1 MLLLNR
7 NPTGEMPAA
16 DQLSR
21 LLSNRPAGLITD
33 LDGTISRIAPAPEL
47 AEVEPEARKA
57 LRALAERLDLVAVV
71 SGRSAADAQRLLQL
85 DGVVY
90 VGNHGLERRALGR
103 TAVAPEARPYL
114 PLISQTLT
122 ALAPRLPAKGVLI
135 EDKGA
140 TASIHYRQAP
150 DPELAKSAILA
161 ALRPLAEQHGLRIS
175 HGRRVVEL
183 RLPVA
188 LDKGSALRDLV
199 RDYHLRSVVFLGDDV
214 TDLDAMRA
222 LQALRASGA
231 VVGLTVGVVG
241 PETPDQI
248 ADEADLTVTGVDE
261 VTRLL
266 AALHER
272 LASEQ

>member
-1 MLLLNR
+1 MFLLNR
-7 NPTGEMPAA
+7 KPTGEVPVV
-16 DQLSR
+16 DQLCR
-21 LLSNRPAGLITD
+21 LLSDRPAGLITD

-47 AEVEPEARKA
+47 AEVEPAARDA
-57 LRALAERLDLVAVV
+57 LRDLAERLDLVAIV

-85 DGVVY
+85 DRVVY
-90 VGNHGLERRALGR
+90 MGNHGLERRARGR
-103 TAVAPEARPYL
+103 TEVAPEARPYL

-122 ALAPRLPAKGVLI
+122 ALASKLPATGVLV

-150 DPELAKSAILA
+150 DPELAKSAILT

-199 RDYHLRSVVFLGDDV
+199 RDYQLRSVIFLGDDV

-222 LQALRASGA
+222 LQTLRDSGSVA
-231 VVGLTVGVVG
+231 GLSVGVVG
-241 PETPDQI
+241 PETPEQI
-248 ADEADLTVTGVDE
+248 AQAADLTVPGVDD
-261 VTRLL
+261 VVRLL
-266 AALHER
+266 TALNER
-272 LASEQ
+272 LGS